1 MTAEVDP
8 AVAAAVV
15 VQGGRVLFVRRR
27 VSEGALSWQ
36 FPAGEDRI
44 RRECGEAAAREA
56 REETGL
62 LVTPQIVLG
71 QRVHLMTGREIHPI
85 ACRRTGGEAGI
96 ASPDEVADP
105 AWVAHGEISHY
116 VPYGLF
122 EPVRDHLDE
131 ALLS

>member
-15 VQGGRVLFVRRR
+15 VQGGRVLFVRWR

-36 FPAGEDRI
+36 FPAGRI
-44 RRECGEAAAREA
+44 ESGESAGEAAAREA
-56 REETGL
+56 REEVGL
-62 LVTPQIVLG
+62 LVTPQLVLG
-71 QRVHLMTGREIHPI
+71 QRVHPMTGWEIHSI
-85 ACRRTGGEAGI
+85 VCRRTGGEAGI
-96 ASPDEVADP
+96 ASADEVADL
-105 AWVAHGEISHY
+105 AWVAHGEIPHC

-122 EPVRDHLDE
+122 KPVRDHLDE